1 MTLAHN
7 HNRLGHSMKTTT
19 AFAKAETP
27 FGPLAGRTRVEIT
40 HNGYDLA
47 LIYFHCGD
55 TKITLSIAG
64 ANLNDLITGLIDQQ
78 SHVNAKRNER
88 RLRAVQ

>member
-1 MTLAHN
+1 
-7 HNRLGHSMKTTT
+7 MKTTT
-19 AFAKAETP
+19 AFAKADTP

-88 RLRAVQ
+88 RLKLVGE

>member
-1 MTLAHN
+1 
-7 HNRLGHSMKTTT
+7 MKSTT
-19 AFAKAETP
+19 AFAKADTP
-27 FGPLAGRTRVEIT
+27 FGPLAGRTRVNIT

-47 LIYFHCGD
+47 LVTFHCGD

-64 ANLNDLITGLIDQQ
+64 NNLNELILGLIDQQ

-88 RLRAVQ
+88 RLKLVGE